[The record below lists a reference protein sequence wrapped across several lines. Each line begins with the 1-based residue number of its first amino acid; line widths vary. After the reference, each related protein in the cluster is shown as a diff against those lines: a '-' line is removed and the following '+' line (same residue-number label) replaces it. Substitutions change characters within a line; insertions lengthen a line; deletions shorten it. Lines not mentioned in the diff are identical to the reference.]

1 MMIIGSPTINFQRS
15 QSANINN
22 SYLSGNKAAVSI
34 RDDDMSDYDDSP
46 NIKMNLNPK

>member
-1 MMIIGSPTINFQRS
+1 MIIGSPTINFQRS

-22 SYLSGNKAAVSI
+22 SYLSGNKAAASI
-34 RDDDMSDYDDSP
+34 REDISDYDDSP